1 MSALP
6 TPPTAASVAI
16 DAQNALIDKGHD
28 VEFSRDGASGALIL
42 TVGARSARI
51 RMVEGGRILVSIGPD
66 DLAPLDPVALLT
78 WWLPPP
84 TRLLMCYSA
93 QIRADYRDYTRMF
106 GAQLSIKDFV
116 KVFYGR
122 QDAKLKIPKAMEAAF
137 ERDAVTPEE
146 LDIKRLIETFKA
158 DRAMTLEQELFAQR
172 KRLADAERT
181 LQTKQT
187 KAALESQRIAT
198 SKISKARLDLDD
210 LRRTELL
217 DRDSRIFPG
226 VYAPVMVVRDGQ
238 RVVLPMRY
246 QCRPAGKPA
255 DYDIKFP
262 GTYNA
267 RRDNLEGF
275 WRGQFGYT
283 HGILLVDTFYENVK
297 RHDMEHRQLA
307 PDEKPENVILQFTP
321 NPPELMYIACLWS
334 HWTRGGEPDL
344 LSFAAITDEPPQEV
358 ADAGHDRM
366 IIRIKP
372 EHVDAWLNPDPNN
385 LKALYDIFDD
395 RTPAFYE
402 HRQAA

>member
-1 MSALP
+1 
-6 TPPTAASVAI
+6 
-16 DAQNALIDKGHD
+16 
-28 VEFSRDGASGALIL
+28 
-42 TVGARSARI
+42 
-51 RMVEGGRILVSIGPD
+51 
-66 DLAPLDPVALLT
+66 
-78 WWLPPP
+78 
-84 TRLLMCYSA
+84 MCYSA
-93 QIRADYRDYTRMF
+93 QIRADYRDYVRMF

-137 ERDAVTPEE
+137 ERGEVTPEE
-146 LDIKRLIETFKA
+146 LEIKRLIETFKA
-158 DRAMTLEQELFAQR
+158 DRAMALEQELFAQR

-181 LQTKQT
+181 LQTKRT

-267 RRDNLEGF
+267 RRENLEGF

-297 RHDMEHRQLA
+297 RHDMEHRPLA
-307 PDEKPENVILQFTP
+307 PDEKPENVVLQFTP

-334 HWTRGGEPDL
+334 HWTRSGEPEL
-344 LSFAAITDEPPQEV
+344 LSFAAITDVPPQEV

-372 EHVDAWLNPDPNN
+372 EHVDAWLSPDPNN